1 MYTSEQMQTLC
12 LWADI
17 SESAGWWMPFEGV
30 CFVCESPTTQI
41 VDDRGRLHNIFGAS
55 MEFRDGWRIHSVHGV
70 TVPGDMIMDRQ
81 SITVTR
87 IELEQNTEIRRVMI
101 ELFGQEKFLRD
112 SGAKEVHKDEFGT
125 LYRKELLDDEPL
137 VMVKVKNATPESDG
151 QFKDYFLRV
160 PPQMKTAH
168 QAVAW
173 TFGKESTAYV
183 PVFES

>member
-1 MYTSEQMQTLC
+1 
-12 LWADI
+12 
-17 SESAGWWMPFEGV
+17 
-30 CFVCESPTTQI
+30 
-41 VDDRGRLHNIFGAS
+41 
-55 MEFRDGWRIHSVHGV
+55 
-70 TVPGDMIMDRQ
+70 
-81 SITVTR
+81 
-87 IELEQNTEIRRVMI
+87 MI